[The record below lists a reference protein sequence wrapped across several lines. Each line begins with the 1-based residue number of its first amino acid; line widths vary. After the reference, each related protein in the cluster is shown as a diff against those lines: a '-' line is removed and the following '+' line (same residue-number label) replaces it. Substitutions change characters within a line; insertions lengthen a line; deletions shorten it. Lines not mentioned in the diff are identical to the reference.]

1 MSDPKSLRNLEHPD
15 TLVPEDLPTV
25 LPVIPLRRGVL
36 LPGGV
41 FTFSVGRPRSLAALQ
56 KAYSSEEESAAA
68 RHDGWILLGVQREP
82 VAEPAPSDLLPTAI
96 LARVTEGPRAVKG
109 PALYVATGVQRVWLR
124 GFPSTHP
131 YLEAAFERIPSDW
144 PDTVE
149 AQATWEA
156 FRDEVLASAEV
167 LGGEAQARSLLAVTS
182 GDHRARDRIVDL
194 VAGSLEGPQEWTV
207 EVLQTADPLKRA
219 EAVMQG
225 LVRVR
230 EVKAAREAI
239 RERLQED
246 AKELQ
251 KEHLLRRQMEAI
263 RGELGESGDDELERL
278 KERLDAAGLPDEVQK
293 VVEREVRRLER
304 LGSSSPERSVAID
317 WLERISEMPWN
328 VSSATSGGSAE
339 ENEEGEEA
347 EPRERVDIDAL
358 EAALD
363 KSHHGLAEV
372 KRQVVEHLSVR
383 LLAGKG
389 RADVLLLVGPP
400 GVGKTSIGQAI
411 ADAMGKK
418 LVRVA
423 LGGVRDEAELRGHR
437 RTYIGARP
445 GRLVEGIRRAGTND
459 PVMLLDEI
467 DKLVQG
473 WQGNPSAALLEIL
486 DPEQN
491 HHFVDH
497 YLEVPW
503 DLSRTLFIA
512 TANDIS
518 QIPSPLRDRMEV
530 LTIEGYTPDEKRV
543 IAREHLLAKLAENAG
558 VSVDDVEITDAA
570 LDLVIRG
577 WTREAGVRQLQRAL
591 GRIFRAVAVKKAK
604 GELEAR
610 LVVDAADVVG
620 LLGRRKVPDD
630 EEEQLEQHRPGV
642 ATGLAWTPVGG
653 DVLVIEASTLP
664 GKGQLMLTGQLGD
677 VMKESARAAL
687 TYVLSHAAALGIS
700 EEAIRD
706 KDVHLH
712 VPAGA
717 VPKDGP
723 SAGVTMF
730 TALASLLSDRRVRSD
745 VAMTGEATLRGRVLP
760 VGGIKSKVLAAHRLG
775 FKTIIL
781 PRRNGPDLEEVP
793 QEVRDQLHFVL
804 VDHMEEVLDTALEPA
819 DEPTRIHHGDVGA
832 APLAK

>member
-1 MSDPKSLRNLEHPD
+1 MSDRPSKTPTLMNLTVHDLSVPD
-15 TLVPEDLPTV
+15 DLPST

-41 FTFSVGRPRSLAALQ
+41 FTFSVGRPRSLAAL
-56 KAYSSEEESAAA
+56 EVA
-68 RHDGWILLGVQREP
+68 REQHDGWLILAVQREP
-82 VAEPAPSDLLPTAI
+82 VAAPSPADLLPAAV
-96 LARVTEGPRAVKG
+96 LARVGEAKTAGKG
-109 PALYVATGVQRVWLR
+109 PVLYVATGVQRLWLR

-131 YLEAAFERIPSDW
+131 YLEAAFERVDTSW
-144 PDTVE
+144 PDSVQ
-149 AQATWEA
+149 ADATWQT
-156 FRDEVLASAEV
+156 FREEVLTTAEV
-167 LGGEAQARSLLAVTS
+167 FGGEPQARGLLAVTE
-182 GDHRARDRIVDL
+182 GDRQARSRIVDI
-194 VAGSLEGPQEWTV
+194 VAGTLDGPQDWAV
-207 EVLQTADPLKRA
+207 EILQTVDPLRRA

-225 LVRVR
+225 LLRAR
-230 EVKAAREAI
+230 EVKAARDSI
-239 RERLQED
+239 RERIHDD
-246 AKELQ
+246 AKEMQ

-263 RGELGESGDDELERL
+263 KSELGESGDDELERL
-278 KERLDAAGLPDEVQK
+278 KERLACATLPEEVQK
-293 VVEREVRRLER
+293 VVDREIRRLQR
-304 LGSSSPERSVAID
+304 LGSTSPERSVAID
-317 WLERISEMPWN
+317 WLERIADMPWD
-328 VSSATSGGSAE
+328 VSSATSGSATSGS
-339 ENEEGEEA
+339 EA
-347 EPRERVDIDAL
+347 DDADFREIVDIDAL

-363 KSHHGLAEV
+363 KSHHGLDEV

-383 LLAGKG
+383 MLAGKG

-437 RTYIGARP
+437 RTYIGSRP
-445 GRLVEGIRRAGTND
+445 GRIVEGIRRAGIND
-459 PVMLLDEI
+459 PVMLLDEV

-491 HHFVDH
+491 QHFVDH

-518 QIPSPLRDRMEV
+518 QIPGPLRDRMEV
-530 LTIEGYTPDEKRV
+530 LVIEGYTPEEKRV
-543 IAREHLLAKLAENAG
+543 IARTHLLDKLAENAG
-558 VSVDDVEITDAA
+558 VEVADVELTDAA
-570 LDLVIRG
+570 IDAVIRG
-577 WTREAGVRQLQRAL
+577 WTREAGVRQLQRTL
-591 GRIFRAVAVKKAK
+591 GRLFRAVAVKKAR
-604 GELEAR
+604 GELDGP
-610 LVVDAADVVG
+610 LVMDVDDVAGILGKRKFYEDEGELDAA
-620 LLGRRKVPDD
+620 P
-630 EEEQLEQHRPGV
+630 RPGI

-653 DVLVIEASTLP
+653 DVLYIEASTLP

-687 TYVLSHAAALGIS
+687 TYVLSHAAALGVP
-700 EEAIRD
+700 EDAVRD

-730 TALASLLSDRRVRSD
+730 TALASLLSGRNVRRD

-775 FKTIIL
+775 MKTIIL
-781 PRRNGPDLEEVP
+781 PKRNGHELDDVP
-793 QEVRDQLHFVL
+793 QEVRDAVEFVL
-804 VDHMEEVLDTALEPA
+804 VDTMEQVLEVALEPL
-819 DEPTRIHHGDVGA
+819 PVSGLPRRNGFGA